1 MAMSIRTLKLHLYL
15 TGISRGNKDQC
26 MFLIY
31 LEAISV
37 SNSKGTE
44 VFVCVFLMTWGK
56 WFYWNRAQKFNFS
69 LFCTG
74 QSSKFRQGSEGA
86 GEDHSGRD
94 EFTLK
99 ELYAVQEIQSQPNLL
114 RLIVK

>member
-1 MAMSIRTLKLHLYL
+1 MISMAMNIRTLNSYLYL

-37 SNSKGTE
+37 SNNKGTE
-44 VFVCVFLMTWGK
+44 VCGADRFNGTEQ
-56 WFYWNRAQKFNFS
+56 RRFNFS
-69 LFCTG
+69 CFCTG
-74 QSSKFRQGSEGA
+74 QSSKFRQGSGGA
-86 GEDHSGRD
+86 VEDNSGGH